1 MEQVM
6 ASFKPGR
13 EISSQIS
20 FLPVYLYQ
28 WQHSKEG
35 VGKKKKRK
43 EKKVS
48 CHLGKDKVSVPAKD
62 W

>member
-1 MEQVM
+1 M
-6 ASFKPGR
+6 ASFKSRR

-28 WQHSKEG
+28 RQHSKEG
-35 VGKKKKRK
+35 VGKKKIRK

-48 CHLGKDKVSVPAKD
+48 CHLGKHKVSVLAKD
-62 W
+62 L